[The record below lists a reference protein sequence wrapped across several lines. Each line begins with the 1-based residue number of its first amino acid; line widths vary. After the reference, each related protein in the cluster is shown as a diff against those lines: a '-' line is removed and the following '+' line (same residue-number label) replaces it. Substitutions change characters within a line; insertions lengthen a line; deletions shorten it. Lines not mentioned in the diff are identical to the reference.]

1 MGGHDVAS
9 FRRRLPRGK
18 ILDRLVLTS
27 DPARFD
33 ESVRQFYAGLQPG
46 LECVGSGRKLVGDFD
61 VDHAATETSVTGSAI
76 A

>member
-1 MGGHDVAS
+1 M
-9 FRRRLPRGK
+9 LPRGK
-18 ILDRLVLTS
+18 ILDRLALTS

-33 ESVRQFYAGLQPG
+33 ESVRRFYAGLLPG
-46 LECVGSGRKLVGDFD
+46 LECVWTGRKLVGDFD